1 MSRKV
6 LVVVV
11 VDVVV
16 FVIVVIVAVVID
28 VIVVVVI
35 VVNVNDSSL
44 CLKLSGS
51 FSGRARFDDQS
62 KFGQLHDKALEQ
74 TCSGNFTLALR
85 GHFPEQKSL
94 NDGITGNYWPKV
106 ERGSLFTIR
115 Q

>member
-6 LVVVV
+6 LDVVGV

-16 FVIVVIVAVVID
+16 VVVVIVVIVAVVID
-28 VIVVVVI
+28 VIVVVVAVVIDEIVVVVI

-62 KFGQLHDKALEQ
+62 KFGQLHDKGLEQ
-74 TCSGNFTLALR
+74 TCSGNFT
-85 GHFPEQKSL
+85 
-94 NDGITGNYWPKV
+94 
-106 ERGSLFTIR
+106 
-115 Q
+115 